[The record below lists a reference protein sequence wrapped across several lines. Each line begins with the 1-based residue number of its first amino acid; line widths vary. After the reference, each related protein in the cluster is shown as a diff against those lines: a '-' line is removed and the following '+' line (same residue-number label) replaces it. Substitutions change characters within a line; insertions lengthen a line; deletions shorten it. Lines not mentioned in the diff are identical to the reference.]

1 MLTSLVGVMN
11 RLNGLYV
18 SLGYKVI
25 SVAFGFESGANPGS
39 NPDMA
44 SRFLLCVFPFIAMA
58 VATIFTLFLHFKDE
72 SNDWFDF
79 KKKKELK
86 ANV

>member
-1 MLTSLVGVMN
+1 MN

-25 SVAFGFESGANPGS
+25 SVAFGFESGANPGL

-72 SNDWFDF
+72 DKDWLVL
-79 KKKKELK
+79 KKKKEK
-86 ANV
+86 NANG

>member
-11 RLNGLYV
+11 RLIGLYV
-18 SLGYKVI
+18 SLGSKVI

-39 NPDMA
+39 NPDLA

>member
-1 MLTSLVGVMN
+1 MLTSLIGVMG
-11 RLNGLYV
+11 RLSGIYV

-25 SVAFGFESGANPGS
+25 GSAFGFESGLNPGT

-44 SRFLLCVFPFIAMA
+44 SRFLLCVFPFIALA
-58 VATIFTLFLHFKDE
+58 VSTVFTLFLHFKDE
-72 SNDWFDF
+72 DKDWFVL

>member
-1 MLTSLVGVMN
+1 MS
-11 RLNGLYV
+11 R
-18 SLGYKVI
+18 YKVI

-72 SNDWFDF
+72 SNDWCNF
-79 KKKKELK
+79 KRRKELK